1 MKFANLL
8 YASFVAVIA
17 ICANAINSQQ
27 QRENSLLQFNSAAD
41 VRSYFEDIA
50 TAKTDAE
57 LLKRY
62 QQLLKDKGVAPLIAK
77 GNAIPI
83 RNGGQIIVDGD
94 SLRTKDKD
102 GHTIEM
108 PSNGT
113 ALAALNNAGAWT
125 QLPLPDKTT
134 SLLIRSESG
143 IIVVDL
149 KDGVVSRL
157 NFSPD

>member
-62 QQLLKDKGVAPLIAK
+62 PLIAK

-113 ALAALNNAGAWT
+113 ALVLNQAYLETRYAERVQKKFAHDPAFWLSHSLVFQICLCHRALF
-125 QLPLPDKTT
+125 
-134 SLLIRSESG
+134 SLVR
-143 IIVVDL
+143 
-149 KDGVVSRL
+149 R
-157 NFSPD
+157 